1 MSNKR
6 VFYLQV
12 MNRRYRAI
20 RTADLAANEVPL
32 PAAKAWR
39 LVERELMRPSD
50 LSSLMELAQAMA
62 GANRRA
68 QLRAICHGL
77 QSGAWALLAPAA
89 QGPALSLGSPM
100 ESVAEQ
106 LRAAKVRKTW
116 VEMEVVDDL
125 GRPVPGQS
133 YLCMMPDGKM
143 ETGTLDSRGR
153 VRFDGIDPGTCV
165 FSLVDLDQETW
176 AKAS

>member
-6 VFYLQV
+6 VFHLQV
-12 MNRRYRAI
+12 MNRRYRAV
-20 RTADLAANEVPL
+20 RTTNLAANEVPI
-32 PAAKAWR
+32 PAAQAGR
-39 LVERELMRPSD
+39 LVERELLRPSD

-68 QLRAICHGL
+68 QLRAISRGL
-77 QSGAWALLAPAA
+77 HSGAWALLPPVSE
-89 QGPALSLGSPM
+89 GPALVPRPRV

-106 LRAAKVRKTW
+106 LRVAKVQKTW
-116 VEMEVVDDL
+116 VEMEVVDDF

-133 YLCMMPDGKM
+133 YLCMMPDGKL

-165 FSLVDLDQETW
+165 FSLVDLDEETW